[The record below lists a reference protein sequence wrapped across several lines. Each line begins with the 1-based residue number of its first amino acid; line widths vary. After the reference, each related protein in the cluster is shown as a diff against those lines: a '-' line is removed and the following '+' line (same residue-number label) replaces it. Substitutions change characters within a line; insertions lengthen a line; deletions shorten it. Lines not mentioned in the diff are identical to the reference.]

1 MKKIIFV
8 LMVAVSLV
16 FVSCNAPTKVKTLSA
31 GGVESATTY
40 DFNDFFNI
48 EEIVHVSR
56 DEVSTAII
64 VDKNTGVL
72 YVYKH
77 SGYQFGISPIY
88 DSDGSVLTYDKWF
101 AEHIEGKENKKYE

>member
-8 LMVAVSLV
+8 LMVLVSIT
-16 FVSCNAPTKVKTLSA
+16 FTSCNAPTKVKTLSA
-31 GGVESATTY
+31 DGFESATTY
-40 DFNDFFNI
+40 SFNDFFNL
-48 EEIVHVSR
+48 EEIVHVNR
-56 DEVSTAII
+56 DEVSTAIV

-101 AEHIEGKENKKYE
+101 AKHTM